1 MIFPSPARLNPKNKI
16 KTQQNTRARVTPTT
30 NPITLYESFS
40 PNPGGQT
47 EFINL
52 VRWNTNELPEHRWTL
67 LLGGIGSG
75 KTFMGGV
82 WVCDRAISSPKSRG
96 MISANDYG
104 QLARAT
110 LVTFVEVCR
119 TFNIPLVPWRETIE
133 DNAIA
138 IARAQHCY
146 IGHEKAFAYVISAN
160 NFSGKVQSG
169 RGLQIDWFWGDEFAY
184 APEQAFLTID
194 GRLGRE
200 KNKEKGHGLLTTS
213 PAGYNYLYAKFGD
226 PKRSEK
232 LIQNHQMTNIST
244 IDNIHLSDDYVE
256 SLKGNYSD
264 ELYQQEIE
272 GKFVNTS
279 IGLIYKYFDRQ
290 THALQGEDAE
300 LLEYDPNL
308 PLLLTFDFN
317 HTPIVCLAAQQ
328 RGSEIH
334 FCREWS
340 IMDSDI
346 WELTES
352 IVDWVEK
359 YGIPPEIQIFGD
371 ATGRARTA
379 ASRLSSW
386 DIVFQ
391 GLEPLAA
398 LGGKGYLVRKFA
410 DANPFV
416 VNRVHSVNQLFRQNR
431 CYIHFANCQNFIK
444 DLEQVTWSDEGI
456 NKSDN
461 PLLSHL
467 SDAAGYLIHSIY
479 PFKKETRERKLGKKK
494 IRGLAG

>member
-16 KTQQNTRARVTPTT
+16 KTQQNTRARVTPAAGA
-30 NPITLYESFS
+30 ITIFDKFT
-40 PNPGGQT
+40 PNPGGQS
-47 EFINL
+47 EFL
-52 VRWNTNELPEHRWTL
+52 ELAGWNTPDPLDHRWVGAI
-67 LLGGIGSG
+67 GGINSG
-75 KTFMGGV
+75 KSFAGAV
-82 WVCDRAISSPKSRG
+82 WACTRALLDPKARG
-96 MISANDYG
+96 MITANDYG
-104 QLARAT
+104 QLSRAS
-110 LVTFVEVCR
+110 LVTLVEVCR
-119 TFNIPLVPWRETIE
+119 LFNIPLEPWRESPE
-133 DNAIA
+133 DQALAIA
-138 IARAQHCY
+138 NCQRCY
-146 IGHEKAFAYVISAN
+146 IGHQKAFVYVISAN
-160 NFSGKVQSG
+160 NFAGKTQAG
-169 RGLQIDWFWGDEFAY
+169 RGLQIRWVWADEFAY
-184 APEQAFLTID
+184 ASEQAFLTID
-194 GRLGRE
+194 GRLGRGPGE
-200 KNKEKGHGLLTTS
+200 MKGQGIMTTS
-213 PAGYNYLYAKFGD
+213 PAGYNYVYHKFGD
-226 PKRSEK
+226 PAREEK
-232 LIQNHQMTNIST
+232 IQKLYKMASLSSLE
-244 IDNIHLSDDYVE
+244 NIHSGEDYVE
-256 SLKGNYSD
+256 SLKANYTD
-264 ELYQQEIE
+264 EMYLQEIE
-272 GKFVNTS
+272 GKFINTS
-279 IGLIYKYFDRQ
+279 IGIVYKYFTRSV
-290 THALQGEDAE
+290 HALQGEDAE
-300 LLEYDPNL
+300 LLEYDRNL

-328 RGSEIH
+328 RGNEVH

-359 YGIPPEIQIFGD
+359 HGIPPEIQIFGD

-444 DLEQVTWSDEGI
+444 DLEQVTWNDEGI

-479 PFKKETRERKLGKKK
+479 PFKKETRERKLGKKQV
-494 IRGLAG
+494 RGLAG